1 MKMLYLC
8 LMLFCSVSLCYS
20 QEAPSPE
27 IALNSYE
34 TYLKSIRNIKFSSLS
49 KDRNADKGDIFTN
62 ILSEKLK
69 IDFERKRMWR
79 TTRQVIENP
88 QTEIDKERASSLNE
102 TLITSRALLE
112 ISARTDQTNADKAAV
127 SGFTGYLR
135 IPADYW
141 QKHLTLGCL
150 SYPFGYIQDGR
161 EYKYIPDMLRKATK
175 KVAFEKGESSP
186 LAVLT
191 CETED
196 YLFNIRLDP
205 SKGWMPD
212 RVEFTRKAS
221 SKDDVRHDYCLY
233 TVDHSSDHGGVWIA
247 DLYHCK
253 VSSPA
258 GRNKLPEN
266 IRIVN
271 GVYILIGKNTKDPK
285 PGVGYIER
293 PKSNIIAEI
302 TLSDIDLSPLHDSDF
317 QIQTKI
323 PNGTRVYMQDDMELD
338 FNWQNG
344 KILPLGDEAV
354 KAWRASRFLGGPRSY
369 RFWLFIEGLVMGI
382 PGIPGTQPM
391 FLLFE

>member
-1 MKMLYLC
+1 MKILYLW
-8 LMLFCSVSLCYS
+8 LMVIASVSLCYS
-20 QEAPSPE
+20 QEAPNPE

-34 TYLKSIRNIKFSSLS
+34 AYLKSIRNVSFSSLS
-49 KDRNADKGDIFTN
+49 KDRDAEKSDVFAN

-79 TTRQVIENP
+79 TTRSVIENP
-88 QTEIDKERASSLNE
+88 QTESDKVRATSLDE

-112 ISARTDQTNADKAAV
+112 ISTLTDKTNADKATV
-127 SGFTGYLR
+127 SGFTGYLK

-161 EYKYIPDMLRKATK
+161 QYKYIPDMIRNGTK
-175 KVAFEKGESSP
+175 KVAFEKGDSTP
-186 LAVLT
+186 LAVLA
-191 CETED
+191 CETEE

-212 RVEFTRKAS
+212 RIEFTRKAS
-221 SKDDVRHDYCLY
+221 SKADVRNDYCLY
-233 TVDHSSDHGGVWIA
+233 AVDHSSDHGGVWIA
-247 DLYHCK
+247 DSYRCK

-266 IRIVN
+266 IRMVN
-271 GVYILIGKNTKDPK
+271 GAFILIDKNTKEPK
-285 PGVGYIER
+285 PGVDYIEY
-293 PKSNIIAEI
+293 PKSTLIAEVR
-302 TLSDIDLSPLHDSDF
+302 LSDIDLSPLHDSDF
-317 QIQTKI
+317 HIQTKI
-323 PNGTRVYMQDDMELD
+323 PNGTRVYMQDVIGPV
-338 FNWQNG
+338 FIWQNG
-344 KILPLGDEAV
+344 KILPLGDDAV
-354 KAWRASRFLGGPRSY
+354 KAWRDSRFLGGPSSY

-391 FLLFE
+391 FWLFE